1 MVGWNAKGLWDA
13 PDALNAPL
21 LRRVQ
26 AYAMAVNEEN
36 ARMGRIVAAP
46 TAGSAG
52 TIPGALIGVADHL
65 NIPDERLVDP
75 MILAAGVGKAISKR
89 MFISGAAGGCQAEI
103 GSSAAM
109 AAAAVVELLGG
120 TPRAAVHAASLALMN
135 TIGLVCDPVGGYVE
149 VPCVSRNAFFAVHA
163 VSAAQL
169 ALAQLESFIP
179 PDEVLGAM
187 ASVGRMMPAA
197 LRETADG
204 GLAQTPTGLA
214 VTARMQGKEG
224 QAEGDLP
231 GGMTSLPMR
240 RSISARMSSGFRPV
254 SAQSRSSTHCE
265 AGAGAFISSS
275 RVMGRLLQAE
285 WGKPTV
291 AAGHFGR
298 LLFGLSAAGLASGPS
313 SGAGRTPSAAV
324 ACSSARCR
332 LSVFS
337 VFG

>member
-1 MVGWNAKGLWDA
+1 MTTLEALMNAPAPASAWVLAQDCAETGLDPQDIRTEMARRIGEMRASIERGLKTDAKSITGMVGWNAKGLWEA
-13 PDALNAPL
+13 PDVLGAPL
-21 LRRVQ
+21 IKRVQ

-65 NIPDERLVDP
+65 GIPDERLVDP

-109 AAAAVVELLGG
+109 AAAAVTELLGG
-120 TPRAAVHAASLALMN
+120 TPRACVHAASLALMN

-149 VPCVSRNAFFAVHA
+149 VPCVSRNAFYAVHA

-179 PDEVLGAM
+179 PDEVVTAM
-187 ASVGRMMPAA
+187 AQVGRLMPAE
-197 LRETADG
+197 LRETAEG

-214 VTARMQGKEG
+214 VAARMEG
-224 QAEGDLP
+224 REDA
-231 GGMTSLPMR
+231 GGMIELPM
-240 RSISARMSSGFRPV
+240 A
-254 SAQSRSSTHCE
+254 
-265 AGAGAFISSS
+265 
-275 RVMGRLLQAE
+275 
-285 WGKPTV
+285 
-291 AAGHFGR
+291 
-298 LLFGLSAAGLASGPS
+298 
-313 SGAGRTPSAAV
+313 
-324 ACSSARCR
+324 
-332 LSVFS
+332 
-337 VFG
+337 